1 MTMRAILI
9 ALPLLAFATGCA
21 STPKTDAQLKAQ
33 AREAAKLDEALA
45 GFTPGKAVD
54 CVDNRDLR
62 SPESYGDNIILFRTG
77 SKLIYR
83 TDTSGSCS
91 GIGRGEALITRQWG
105 SRLCKGDIARTAD
118 LTTGFQ
124 SGVCSFGEFVPY
136 RKK

>member
-1 MTMRAILI
+1 MRAIILT
-9 ALPLLAFATGCA
+9 LPLLALAAGCA

-45 GFTPGKAVD
+45 GFTPGKPVD

-62 SPESYGDNIILFRTG
+62 SPESYGDNTILFRTG
-77 SKLIYR
+77 NKLIYR

-136 RKK
+136 RK

>member
-1 MTMRAILI
+1 MRAIILT
-9 ALPLLAFATGCA
+9 LPLLALAAGCV

-45 GFTPGKAVD
+45 GFTPGKPVD

-62 SPESYGDNIILFRTG
+62 SPESYGDNTILFRTG
-77 SKLIYR
+77 NKLIYR

-105 SRLCKGDIARTAD
+105 SRLCKGDIAARQT
-118 LTTGFQ
+118 
-124 SGVCSFGEFVPY
+124 
-136 RKK
+136 